1 MPPSHV
7 SKELFSDTS
16 KEMSELQ
23 KQVADVERTVLME
36 WEGLVGEP
44 SAENINQAKIYALKY
59 ESKLA
64 QFIDLSALLVKLY
77 QDEINKLEKL
87 NLDGK
92 MNDEQKSNTWNVYAS
107 WAYKLMVML
116 KATSAREYFLNYWRI
131 LKSIAPYFIVFYR
144 LLVSDARKPI
154 HKTPWSENI
163 NWSVR
168 LMHWHYC

>member
-36 WEGLVGEP
+36 WEGLVGER
-44 SAENINQAKIYALKY
+44 SADNINQAKIYALKY

-87 NLDGK
+87 NLDDK
-92 MNDEQKSNTWNVYAS
+92 MNDGQK
-107 WAYKLMVML
+107 KQI
-116 KATSAREYFLNYWRI
+116 SAEVKHLERLCSLGLQTDGDVESYISKRI
-131 LKSIAPYFIVFYR
+131 FPQL
-144 LLVSDARKPI
+144 
-154 HKTPWSENI
+154 
-163 NWSVR
+163 
-168 LMHWHYC
+168 